1 MLNAHS
7 AMRYNYQIIDYSE
20 LGLPTMKVVGE
31 IFHYQDLY
39 ELVGKNQF
47 MTTFEL
53 TEGSASY
60 LEYGDSVLGVIFY
73 DRKTLDSLETSFQTG
88 HEVNKQNIRIDSPC
102 RELSE
107 QKKGDLKYRG
117 LTVEDI
123 ASISF
128 LTYKRESEIYETG
141 EKIVPDII
149 EIEVDCSDFDAD
161 VLNQNYIVSK
171 HNSGT
176 KLVQYEKEQLIG
188 ITLAFNNGRIDSRV
202 LKEFCFTEEDL
213 KTNLNIWI
221 NLYKV
226 KERRNQLT
234 EVDKKNY
241 AEVKGIFSL
250 VRFNKILKE
259 LTDTGIAG
267 SLKDSDSENLKKIFV
282 AVEGFS
288 PSILMH
294 GKRQIYWDIDSYIH
308 IALRH
313 LKDYQIGHF
322 QLKTAFSYKTEDIK
336 SLIEKVLQRIE
347 SEIEDYLSSEETG
360 DFVRHGKMAVYY
372 NGDHYHLRI
381 NKDGRIIQFH
391 AADTAFNNSMQPT
404 ANASAD

>member
-1 MLNAHS
+1 
-7 AMRYNYQIIDYSE
+7 MRNNYQIIDYSE
-20 LGLPTMKVVGE
+20 LGLPTMEVVGE

-47 MTTFEL
+47 MTTFKL

-73 DRKTLDSLETSFQTG
+73 DRKTLDFLEASFQAA
-88 HEVNKQNIRIDSPC
+88 HEVNKQKIRIDSPC
-102 RELSE
+102 RELNE
-107 QKKGDLKYRG
+107 EKKGDLKYRG
-117 LTVEDI
+117 ITVEDI

-141 EKIVPDII
+141 EKKVPDII

-161 VLNQNYIVSK
+161 VLNQNYLVSK
-171 HNSGT
+171 LNSGT

-226 KERRNQLT
+226 KERRKQLT

-241 AEVKGIFSL
+241 AEVKGILSL
-250 VRFNKILKE
+250 DRFNKILKE
-259 LTDTGIAG
+259 FTNAGIAG
-267 SLKDSDSENLKKIFV
+267 SLKDSESENLKKIFV
-282 AVEGFS
+282 AVEDFS

-322 QLKTAFSYKTEDIK
+322 KLKTKFSYRTEDIK

-347 SEIEDYLSSEETG
+347 SEIEDYFSSEKTV
-360 DFVRHGKMAVYY
+360 DFIRHGKMAVYC

-391 AADTAFNNSMQPT
+391 QK
-404 ANASAD
+404 

>member
-1 MLNAHS
+1 
-7 AMRYNYQIIDYSE
+7 MRNNYQIIDYSE
-20 LGLPTMKVVGE
+20 LGLPTMEVVGE

-47 MTTFEL
+47 MTTFKL

-73 DRKTLDSLETSFQTG
+73 DRKTLDFLEASFQAA
-88 HEVNKQNIRIDSPC
+88 HEVNKQKIRIDSPC
-102 RELSE
+102 RELNE
-107 QKKGDLKYRG
+107 EKKGDLKYRG
-117 LTVEDI
+117 ITVEDI

-141 EKIVPDII
+141 EKKVPDII

-161 VLNQNYIVSK
+161 VLNQNYLVSK
-171 HNSGT
+171 LNSGT

-226 KERRNQLT
+226 KERRKQLT

-241 AEVKGIFSL
+241 AEVKGILSL
-250 VRFNKILKE
+250 DRFNKILKE
-259 LTDTGIAG
+259 FTNAGIAG
-267 SLKDSDSENLKKIFV
+267 SLKDSESENLKKIFV
-282 AVEGFS
+282 AVEDFS

-322 QLKTAFSYKTEDIK
+322 KLKTKFSYRTEDIK

-347 SEIEDYLSSEETG
+347 SEIEDYLSSEKTV
-360 DFVRHGKMAVYY
+360 DFIRRGEMAVYC

-391 AADTAFNNSMQPT
+391 QK
-404 ANASAD
+404 